1 MEDKKVKSR
10 LFAVNKETGE
20 EIEIGRQVAC
30 IPTLAKG
37 GALEES
43 MNKRA
48 DIGESLQIECMIALK
63 TITKKRFKKLLMSY
77 GFQRNQAEI
86 IHQEYMKLG
95 RPRTKIGMLLLIT
108 SLTREF
114 ESEFEVQQKND

>member
-10 LFAVNKETGE
+10 LFAVNKETGK
-20 EIEIGRQVAC
+20 EIEIGNTALS
-30 IPTLAKG
+30 IPEVSPG
-37 GALEES
+37 GRIEEP
-43 MNKRA
+43 MNA
-48 DIGESLQIECMIALK
+48 SFGESVQVECMIVLK
-63 TITKKRFKKLLMSY
+63 TIKKKRFKKLLMSY

-108 SLTREF
+108 ALTREF
-114 ESEFEVQQKND
+114 EPEFEVQQKND